1 MWSSLGGPLS
11 KDKFV
16 STANLY
22 KTFVHIQSY
31 YNSIVFPS
39 WVIVDQ
45 DGGEFLN
52 MHSYQE

>member
-1 MWSSLGGPLS
+1 MVSLGSPLS

-39 WVIVDQ
+39 WVSVDQ
-45 DGGEFLN
+45 DDGEFLN
-52 MHSYQE
+52 MHSYRE